1 MCGRFHENQ
10 GNKSGYNGLDQFVS
24 DTFLPEDDKV
34 MKIITIQPLGTM
46 KTKQNCR
53 DSFSKDQDYDYFIRN
68 DHVVGV
74 MLREEFAVQEKY

>member
-1 MCGRFHENQ
+1 M
-10 GNKSGYNGLDQFVS
+10 
-24 DTFLPEDDKV
+24 
-34 MKIITIQPLGTM
+34 TILNILPLGTM

-53 DSFSKDQDYDYFIRN
+53 DSFSRDQDYDYFIRN